1 MRIGVI
7 GGGAVGLLLASLLE
21 RTGYS
26 PILYVRTEAQK
37 NEINEKGILYL
48 PEESISYVCAEHIQK
63 ISEMDIYFVCVKQ
76 HDICSVNN
84 RLSGLS
90 GTVIYLQNGM
100 GHVDMLHNMNKE
112 QTIVLGTCEH
122 GAKKRDQ
129 RTVIHT
135 GKGKINL
142 AVYNG
147 NAALLT
153 KYKDVLNNKRFPV
166 EEEADWETML
176 IDKLMINI
184 VINPITA
191 LFQVKNGEL
200 LTNSYL
206 HKLAQA
212 VCSEACA
219 VLAVNE
225 QQQWKRIIYIIE
237 QTKENDSSMKEDIA
251 LGRQSEVEAILGY
264 VLKRTSHQSS
274 VIHFLYLSIKALEE
288 ERG

>member
-7 GGGAVGLLLASLLE
+7 GGGAIGLLLASLLKQ
-21 RTGYS
+21 TGYS
-26 PILYVRTEAQK
+26 PVLYVRTEAQK

-48 PEESISYVCAEHIQK
+48 PGEITSYVYAEHIKDLSQ
-63 ISEMDIYFVCVKQ
+63 MDIYFICVKQ
-76 HDICSVNN
+76 HDICSVNS

-100 GHVDMLHNMNKE
+100 GHVDMLHNMTEE

-142 AVYNG
+142 ALYNG

-153 KYKDVLNNKRFPV
+153 RYKEVLNDKRFPV
-166 EEEADWETML
+166 EQVADWGIML

-200 LTNSYL
+200 LTNTHL
-206 HKLAQA
+206 HKLAKV

-219 VLAVNE
+219 VLEVNE
-225 QQQWKRIIYIIE
+225 QQQWKRITYIIE

-251 LGRQSEVEAILGY
+251 LGRQSEVEGILGY
-264 VLKRTSHQSS
+264 VLKKTSHQSS

-288 ERG
+288 KRG